1 MQLELNV
8 QDCFDGKASGDLSVS
23 LETWEIWFGHWLKLL
38 DPRGDDGLPLESDGR
53 YELSLRLTD
62 DREIQTLNDQYR
74 HKNQPTDVLAF
85 AALEVDCPQFQEDL
99 EDSPLYLG
107 DLVISI
113 ETAAQQAIQ
122 QEHPLQV
129 ELAWLAAHGLLH
141 LLGWDHP
148 DDESLSRMLEQQRLL
163 LQAVG
168 LVDQVE

>member
-1 MQLELNV
+1 MQVELNV
-8 QDCFDGKASGDLSVS
+8 QDCFDGDTLDERAVS

-38 DPRGDDGLPLESDGR
+38 DPKGDDGLPLQSESC

-62 DREIQTLNDQYR
+62 DREIQALNDQYR

-85 AALEVDCPQFQEDL
+85 AALEVDYPQFQEDF

-113 ETAAQQAIQ
+113 ETATQQAIQ
-122 QEHPLQV
+122 QQHPLQV
-129 ELAWLAAHGLLH
+129 ELGWLAAHGLLH

-148 DDESLSRMLEQQRLL
+148 DDESLSRMLEQQRIL

-168 LVDQVE
+168 LVTQVE

>member
-1 MQLELNV
+1 MQVELNV
-8 QDCFDGKASGDLSVS
+8 QDCFEGEASSKPAVS

-38 DPRGDDGLPLESDGR
+38 DPKGDDGLPLESDQH
-53 YELSLRLTD
+53 YELSLRLTN
-62 DREIQTLNDQYR
+62 DREIQTLNHQYR
-74 HKNQPTDVLAF
+74 QKNQPTDVLAF
-85 AALEVDCPQFQEDL
+85 AALEVDYPQFQEEF

-113 ETAAQQAIQ
+113 ETAAQQATQ
-122 QEHPLQV
+122 QEHSLQV

-148 DDESLSRMLEQQRLL
+148 DDESLTRMLEQQRVL

-168 LVDQVE
+168 LVT

>member
-1 MQLELNV
+1 MQVELNV
-8 QDCFDGKASGDLSVS
+8 QECFDSAASSDPSVS

-38 DPRGDDGLPLESDGR
+38 DPRGDDGLPLNSDEC
-53 YELSLRLTD
+53 YEVSLRLTD
-62 DREIQTLNDQYR
+62 DREIQTLNYQYR

-85 AALEVDCPQFQEDL
+85 AALEVDYPQFQEDF
-99 EDSPLYLG
+99 ENSPLYLG

-148 DDESLSRMLEQQRLL
+148 EDESLTRMLEQQRIL

-168 LVDQVE
+168 LVT